1 MKKIIKFE
9 EDGELDVLVDCDGTT
24 ACSFLVPWKWLG
36 DSPAHDDGGDDD
48 DDGVANKV
56 RYNMI
61 GDCYGR
67 VTGTL
72 LNGKIDGTVLLWHY
86 CFNHGIC
93 HHRMTMDGMLAW
105 GGGDK
110 TKQKMACQNNWV
122 CTMEFKQGKMIGK
135 PKIHPVVMKRYRCRS
150 IWRVFFSSLPMGR
163 NSLKSC
169 AQWWGGEGYVPV
181 IIEWS

>member
-1 MKKIIKFE
+1 MKKIIQFE
-9 EDGELDVLVDCDGTT
+9 EDGELDVLVDCDGTA

-36 DSPAHDDGGDDD
+36 DSTAHESDDEE
-48 DDGVANKV
+48 NKNEP

-72 LNGKIDGTVLLWHY
+72 LNGKIHGTVLLWHY

-93 HHRMTMDGMLAW
+93 HHKMTTDGVLVWDA
-105 GGGDK
+105 GK
-110 TKQKMACQNNWV
+110 AKRKMACQNNWV
-122 CTMEFKQGKMIGK
+122 CVMEFKQGKMIGK

-150 IWRVFFSSLPMGR
+150 IWRVFFSSLPVGR

-169 AQWWGGEGYVPV
+169 AQWWGGEGSVPV
-181 IIEWS
+181 IVEWS

>member
-24 ACSFLVPWKWLG
+24 ACSFLVPWKSLG
-36 DSPAHDDGGDDD
+36 DSPAHEND
-48 DDGVANKV
+48 VSNEFK
-56 RYNMI
+56 YNML

-67 VTGTL
+67 VTGNL
-72 LNGKIDGTVLLWHY
+72 LNGKIHGTVLLWHY
-86 CFNHGIC
+86 CFNNGIC
-93 HHRMTMDGMLAW
+93 HHKVTTDGILTWAD
-105 GGGDK
+105 GK
-110 TKQKMACQNNWV
+110 TKQNNWV
-122 CTMEFKQGKMIGK
+122 CAMEFKQGKMIGK

-150 IWRVFFSSLPMGR
+150 VWRVFFSSLPMGR
-163 NSLKSC
+163 DSLKSC